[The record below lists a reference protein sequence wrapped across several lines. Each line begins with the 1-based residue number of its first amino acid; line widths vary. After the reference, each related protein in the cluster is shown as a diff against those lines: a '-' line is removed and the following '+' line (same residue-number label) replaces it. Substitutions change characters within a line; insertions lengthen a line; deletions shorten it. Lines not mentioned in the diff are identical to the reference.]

1 MLIINYL
8 MNKKRIN
15 TIATYNRARPEKNR
29 KDDTRI
35 NGAITAK
42 EVRVIDEAGNQLGVI
57 STRDAIYR
65 AEQVDLDL
73 VEVSPNAVPPVCKIL
88 DYGKY
93 KFQQQKKAA
102 EARKNQVKVTVKE
115 IAIRPQTEEHDY
127 QIKLKKI
134 NQFLEKGDK
143 VRVNL
148 RFRGREITHKE
159 IGLEML
165 NRIVAD
171 TKEIAKVD
179 QMPKME
185 GRAMILLL
193 SPGSKK

>member
-1 MLIINYL
+1 
-8 MNKKRIN
+8 MNKERVF
-15 TIATYNRARPEKNR
+15 TIGTFRGRPEKNR

-35 NGAITAK
+35 NDAITAK
-42 EVRVIDEAGNQLGVI
+42 EVRVIDEQGNQLGVI
-57 STRDAIYR
+57 STQDAIHR
-65 AEQVDLDL
+65 AEQVELDL

-134 NQFLEKGDK
+134 NQFLGKGDK

-159 IGLEML
+159 LGFEML
-165 NRIVAD
+165 QRIVKD
-171 TKEIAKVD
+171 TETIAKVD

-185 GRAMILLL
+185 GRVMVLLL
-193 SPGSKK
+193 SPESKK